1 MYCAKGDICWDALLK
16 RHCNWVL
23 CKTTLTHLP
32 FPAERSAQN
41 VWWLASF
48 FSKNRLLSPG
58 RETQLTSKQPTY
70 YKSVYISPCVRLAS
84 LHCLMNHFHVLFD
97 FLQLKL
103 FECHF
108 SSSFLNI
115 TDSRDLL
122 FWFQRVVCS
131 VTVYWSVNLTDESDY
146 NQVSCINTFFTVLE
160 LDLMWWRCTT
170 AVWFSSIVVFSFGC
184 YLICTVFVVCVCVCV
199 RCDDVNVWG
208 DSGRPWLPPQWFAV
222 ISLFL
227 LFE

>member
-1 MYCAKGDICWDALLK
+1 
-16 RHCNWVL
+16 
-23 CKTTLTHLP
+23 
-32 FPAERSAQN
+32 
-41 VWWLASF
+41 
-48 FSKNRLLSPG
+48 
-58 RETQLTSKQPTY
+58 
-70 YKSVYISPCVRLAS
+70 
-84 LHCLMNHFHVLFD
+84 MNHFHVLFD

-115 TDSRDLL
+115 TDSCDLL

-131 VTVYWSVNLTDESDY
+131 VTVYWSVNLSDESDY

-184 YLICTVFVVCVCVCV
+184 YLICTVFVVCVCVRVCV
-199 RCDDVNVWG
+199 VMMWTFGVTAVALDFLH
-208 DSGRPWLPPQWFAV
+208 SGLQWSACFCCLNKILVSQELCKLCALHQRGHSV
-222 ISLFL
+222 STDAGVVDKYDECFSQV
-227 LFE
+227 